1 MRIINVF
8 ACACLIF
15 ELQVNAQTNFC
26 GIKNS
31 TTQHGEEISYTI
43 FYSLAGAH
51 VNAGSTTFKNN
62 LEKFNGRAVYH
73 VVGIGGSNAK
83 YDWIYRVRDRYESYI
98 DTQTM
103 QPLKFFRDVNEGST
117 KKVETVTFNHA
128 SSTATSETGTHRI
141 PACVQD
147 VLSTIYYARNIDF
160 DNYKKGDKIPFQMF
174 LENQVYDLYIRYLGT
189 EDIKTKYGKFNT
201 IKFKVLLIPGTI
213 FKGGEEMVVWVSND
227 KNHVPVRIESQ
238 ILIGSIKVDM
248 TGYKNLRYPL
258 SVVEKKKK

>member
-1 MRIINVF
+1 
-8 ACACLIF
+8 
-15 ELQVNAQTNFC
+15 
-26 GIKNS
+26 
-31 TTQHGEEISYTI
+31 
-43 FYSLAGAH
+43 
-51 VNAGSTTFKNN
+51 
-62 LEKFNGRAVYH
+62 
-73 VVGIGGSNAK
+73 
-83 YDWIYRVRDRYESYI
+83 
-98 DTQTM
+98 
-103 QPLKFFRDVNEGST
+103 
-117 KKVETVTFNHA
+117 
-128 SSTATSETGTHRI
+128 
-141 PACVQD
+141 
-147 VLSTIYYARNIDF
+147 
-160 DNYKKGDKIPFQMF
+160 MF